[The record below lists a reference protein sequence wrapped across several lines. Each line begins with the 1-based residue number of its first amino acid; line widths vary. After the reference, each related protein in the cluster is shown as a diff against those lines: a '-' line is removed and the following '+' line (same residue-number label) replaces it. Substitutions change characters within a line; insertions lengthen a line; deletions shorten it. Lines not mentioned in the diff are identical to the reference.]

1 MYVYVHV
8 DVFFHIPPQV
18 ISPVAAIPKPG
29 SHASVQR
36 TVGATRI
43 YQATVDQRLF
53 INCINPRTLGYTRLY
68 PVSSVYQ
75 CEWYQLHSD
84 LSLLLGVTPPTNSQG
99 LFSPGLTLP
108 MHISCLC
115 HKLRYLLTRTNAGLL
130 DLPFAS
136 IRNFTSPEFSDT

>member
-53 INCINPRTLGYTRLY
+53 INCINPRTLGYTRILVGY
-68 PVSSVYQ
+68 TQFHLFNVSGS
-75 CEWYQLHSD
+75 
-84 LSLLLGVTPPTNSQG
+84 SLLIYHSFWSLRQPSEFMQC
-99 LFSPGLTLP
+99 PGLALLHGLMSAVKHCKAMGQPRWLSRWYFSLP
-108 MHISCLC
+108 
-115 HKLRYLLTRTNAGLL
+115 
-130 DLPFAS
+130 
-136 IRNFTSPEFSDT
+136 